1 MMRTTVLLLIFI
13 LTATCPAYSADAKGK
28 SCDRPICSQYAQLA
42 LHMMI
47 ARQHEPHINDFIRG
61 DYTSILLKPQSL
73 HVLVMFKAY
82 SYPFH
87 ADEEKKI
94 WETKRFVLKELCE
107 CLGNPTRYRF
117 ETGGYCN

>member
-1 MMRTTVLLLIFI
+1 MLQTIALLLVFI
-13 LTATCPAYSADAKGK
+13 LTTTCQAYSANAEEKR
-28 SCDRPICSQYAQLA
+28 CNRPVCSQYAQLA
-42 LHMMI
+42 LHVMI
-47 ARQHEPHINDFIRG
+47 ARQHEPHINDFMRE
-61 DYTSILLKPQSL
+61 DYAFTLLNPQSL
-73 HVLVMFKAY
+73 QVLVMFKAY